1 MGYLETPDLNAHVSS
16 AATAFKLPEVKCTV
30 RESRIIA
37 ASTSIW
43 TIRTFA
49 PIRMTDPR
57 PKLGLIG
64 LLGRLYRRCSSL
76 NLFRRLCGL
85 VGANRICAFS
95 MRAS

>member
-1 MGYLETPDLNAHVSS
+1 MHRSRKPNNRRKYLDDKDFCAKSDDGP
-16 AATAFKLPEVKCTV
+16 AA
-30 RESRIIA
+30 
-37 ASTSIW
+37 
-43 TIRTFA
+43 
-49 PIRMTDPR
+49 
-57 PKLGLIG
+57 PKLGSIG